1 VNRFFSYWTTRRAAH
16 RRAARQVLLDG
27 LPSAGA
33 PAPDP
38 SLVEAMRQTF
48 DDPALSEALRGAAP
62 YAVRRTVRTKRAGR
76 TARLMRPVV
85 WAPTA
90 LALVLGGVLAGPHLA
105 DLVAV
110 ATATETAYD
119 TSRGQTRRLVLED
132 GSHVLMTGDTHL
144 KVRMAGRK
152 REVSLTGGEAMFDV
166 AHDPSR
172 VFEVR
177 TDQGQVRVLGTR
189 FTMSLTNGRLD
200 VDVYRGRVAVS
211 TDAGA
216 RREVGAGQR
225 ASARDGHVRAGAVFA
240 PDETVW
246 SDGWIETDAITLAE
260 LVQRLSRRSTRPII
274 IQDEKL
280 KSLEAA
286 GRFRLDDAEGQ
297 LRNLAVVHGFQVRS
311 GPDSIVVSAAKS

>member
-1 VNRFFSYWTTRRAAH
+1 MSRFLSYWTTRRVAH
-16 RRAARQVLLDG
+16 RRAARHVLLDG
-27 LPSAGA
+27 VPSAGA
-33 PAPDP
+33 SAADP
-38 SLVEAMRQTF
+38 SLVESMRHTF
-48 DDPALSEALRGAAP
+48 DDPALSEALRASSP
-62 YAVRRTVRTKRAGR
+62 YAARKTVRTKRPSWTTR
-76 TARLMRPVV
+76 VMRPVV

-90 LALVLGGVLAGPHLA
+90 LAMVVGGVLAGPHLV
-105 DLVAV
+105 DLAV
-110 ATATETAYD
+110 EATALETVYD
-119 TSRGQTRRLVLED
+119 TSRGETRRLVLED

-166 AHDPSR
+166 AHDASR

-177 TDQGQVRVLGTR
+177 TDEGQVRVLGTR
-189 FTMSLTNGRLD
+189 FTTSLTNGRLD

-216 RREVGAGQR
+216 RREVGAGER
-225 ASARDGHVRAGAVFA
+225 ASARDGHVKAGAAFA

-246 SDGWIETDAITLAE
+246 SDGWIETDAITLKE
-260 LVQRLSRRSTRPII
+260 LVQRLSRRSKRPII

-280 KSLEAA
+280 ESLEAA

-297 LRNLAVVHGFQVRS
+297 LRNLAVVHGFHVAA
-311 GPDSIVVSAAKS
+311 GPDSIIVSPTKS

>member
-1 VNRFFSYWTTRRAAH
+1 
-16 RRAARQVLLDG
+16 
-27 LPSAGA
+27 
-33 PAPDP
+33 
-38 SLVEAMRQTF
+38 MRQTF

-62 YAVRRTVRTKRAGR
+62 YAVRRPVRTKRAGR

-119 TSRGQTRRLVLED
+119 TSRGQTRRLVLE
-132 GSHVLMTGDTHL
+132 
-144 KVRMAGRK
+144 
-152 REVSLTGGEAMFDV
+152 
-166 AHDPSR
+166 
-172 VFEVR
+172 
-177 TDQGQVRVLGTR
+177 
-189 FTMSLTNGRLD
+189 GRLPCAD
-200 VDVYRGRVAVS
+200 DRRHPSESEDGRAKTRSVADRRRGHVRRGARPLPRLRGPYGPRPGSRSRHAVHDEPDQWTTGRGRLS
-211 TDAGA
+211 RSRRGLDRRRGA
-216 RREVGAGQR
+216 QRSGRGQR

-311 GPDSIVVSAAKS
+311 GPDSIVVLAAKS